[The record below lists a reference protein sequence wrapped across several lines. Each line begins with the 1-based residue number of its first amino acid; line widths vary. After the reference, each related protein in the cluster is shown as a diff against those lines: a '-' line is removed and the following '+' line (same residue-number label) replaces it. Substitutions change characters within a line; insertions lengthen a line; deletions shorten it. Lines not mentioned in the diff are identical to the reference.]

1 MKEYQ
6 LNFLHKVHSFH
17 KVNFLKLVP
26 ELNPSEHM
34 LINALLDCEFGKCA
48 NFTEG
53 FDINPNETKGVKVS
67 ELAKSIHT
75 TMPGVSRMLSSLE
88 DKGIIERRI
97 DSSDRRNT
105 LVFITKDGADKIK
118 GYKQRLDAYLDIVF
132 ERFGEENVVKLIELI
147 TLITE
152 ISEEELNV
160 ALSKVDI

>member
-97 DSSDRRNT
+97 DPSDRRNT

-132 ERFGEENVVKLIELI
+132 ERFGEENVAKIIELI